1 MYFPTSNNLM
11 IMVKKLIKYF
21 FVGLSIVLP
30 FFALAYLLYFL
41 YTELAEYVNLDSSAI
56 LILPIVIGL
65 IAIGYARTFFD
76 FKLFL
81 TFESYLMK
89 TPIIGSLYKSIK
101 EVTRAF
107 VGAENKF
114 SEPVLVLFAG
124 DIYKIGFITNKE
136 NEYLVND
143 NYKDDEI
150 LFSVY
155 FPLSFSLS
163 GDLFIV
169 PKDRIKPIDKS
180 ANEVMQM
187 IVSGGLIKGIDK
199 PNGHKKSPTT

>member
-1 MYFPTSNNLM
+1 MYFPTSKSLM

>member
-1 MYFPTSNNLM
+1 MLFLTM
-11 IMVKKLIKYF
+11 IKKLIKYF
-21 FVGLSIVLP
+21 LVGLSIVLP
-30 FFALAYLLYFL
+30 FFALCYLLYFF
-41 YTELAEYVNLDSSAI
+41 YSKIAEYSNIDSGAI
-56 LILPIVIGL
+56 LIGPIIIGL
-65 IAIGYARTFFD
+65 IAIGYTRTYFG

-81 TFESYLMK
+81 SLESYLIK
-89 TPIIGSLYKSIK
+89 TPLVGPIYKSIK
-101 EVTRAF
+101 DVTSAF

-124 DIYKIGFITNKE
+124 DVYKIGFITNKE
-136 NEYLVND
+136 NEYLQKN
-143 NYKDDEI
+143 NNEDEDV

-169 PKDRIKPIDKS
+169 PKERIRPIDKT

-187 IVSGGLIKGIDK
+187 IVSGGLIKGGTK
-199 PNGHKKSPTT
+199 

>member
-1 MYFPTSNNLM
+1 M
-11 IMVKKLIKYF
+11 IKSLLKYF
-21 FVGLSIVLP
+21 LIGLSIVLP
-30 FFALAYLLYFL
+30 FFALVYLLYIL
-41 YTELAEYVNLDSSAI
+41 YIKIAELVNIDSTAI
-56 LILPIVIGL
+56 LIFPIIIGL
-65 IAIGYARTFFD
+65 IVIGYARTLFD
-76 FKLFL
+76 LRIFNA
-81 TFESYLMK
+81 FELYLIK
-89 TPIIGSLYKSIK
+89 TPLIGTLYKSLK
-101 EVTRAF
+101 DVTRAF

-136 NEYLVND
+136 NEYLRTHDSKEESV
-143 NYKDDEI
+143 

-169 PKDRIKPIDKS
+169 PFDRIRPIDKT

-187 IVSGGLIKGIDK
+187 IVSGGLIKGK
-199 PNGHKKSPTT
+199 E